1 LSIYARLR
9 RAIHI
14 EPVCLCNNGA
24 LMTDTSGI
32 HLTITNNVARIALAR
47 PARRNALDANAWR
60 ALADACTRIAA
71 NDDIRAVVLMGEG
84 LHFCVGA
91 DIHEMREHI
100 GNAAWM
106 QTNQA
111 EIGNA
116 LDRYANL
123 PQPTLAVIRG
133 SCYGGGA
140 ALAVSSDFRIASID
154 TKIAITPAKL
164 GLTYRLVDCL
174 RVQQLIGPART
185 REMLMLARE
194 IDANT
199 ALNWGLVGETC
210 EADQL
215 ESRASAWVSG
225 ILALSSYSQRG
236 IKKTLLKIRDGAIA
250 DDGETRKI
258 FQDAFSG
265 TDFQRAADAFTKR

>member
-1 LSIYARLR
+1 
-9 RAIHI
+9 
-14 EPVCLCNNGA
+14 
-24 LMTDTSGI
+24 MTDISGI
-32 HLTITNNVARIALAR
+32 HLTIADSVARITLTR
-47 PARRNALDANAWR
+47 PARRNALDVRAWR
-60 ALADACTRIAA
+60 ALADACTQIAA
-71 NDDIRAVVLMGEG
+71 NDGIRAVVLSSEG
-84 LHFCVGA
+84 QHFCTGA

-100 GNAAWM
+100 GDAAWV
-106 QTNQA
+106 QTNQT

-116 LDRYANL
+116 LDCYANL
-123 PQPTLAVIRG
+123 PQPTLAAIRG

-140 ALAVSSDFRIASID
+140 ALAVSSDFRIASME
-154 TKIAITPAKL
+154 TKISITPAKL

-199 ALNWGLVGETC
+199 ALDWGLVGEIC
-210 EADQL
+210 EEDQM

-225 ILALSSYSQRG
+225 ILALSGYSQRG
-236 IKKTLLKIRDGAIA
+236 IKKTLLKIRDGATA

-265 TDFQRAADAFTKR
+265 ADFQRAAAAFTQR